1 MATVKLNDGKNIPA
15 VGFGN
20 MHGWENEY
28 TQKAEDVPAFALKQG
43 FRHLDTAQVGTTL
56 VGYITLI
63 IDIQDRRGD
72 CQCYQGG
79 RIEAGRRVGHFEK

>member
-1 MATVKLNDGKNIPA
+1 MATVKLNDGKKISA

-28 TQKAEDVPAFALKQG
+28 TQKAEDIPAFALKQG
-43 FRHLDTAQVGTTL
+43 FRHLDTAQVG
-56 VGYITLI
+56 ILI
-63 IDIQDRRGD
+63 WCIRLIVDIQDRRRD

-79 RIEAGRRVGHFEK
+79 WIEAGGGMGHFEE